1 MVEPLS
7 LGNIWQALRQAQGE
21 RSMKKRM
28 NLLALDTSTEFL
40 SLALALGEHTFTHY
54 QAAGSASS
62 QLVLPQIRLLLDS
75 ANVKLN
81 DLDGIAFGAGP
92 GAFTGVRI
100 ASGVAQGLGFGAN
113 LPVVGINTL
122 IAVAEAS
129 GQDKVIV
136 CLDARMG
143 EIYHATLIKE
153 SGNWLEIHAS
163 SVCKPQEAPL
173 IKGDGWFGAGSGW
186 VVYGE
191 VLEQIYA
198 NNLIT
203 ILDKVMPNILPNI
216 TPTAEAI
223 LRLALPVFEA
233 GQAKPAIEAMP
244 IYIRNR
250 VALTTLEREQGLRL

>member
-1 MVEPLS
+1 
-7 LGNIWQALRQAQGE
+7 
-21 RSMKKRM
+21 M

-40 SLALALGEHTFTHY
+40 SLALKLGENTFTHY
-54 QAAGSASS
+54 QSAGSASS
-62 QLVLPQIRLLLDS
+62 QLVLPQIQVLLDS
-75 ANVKLN
+75 ANVQLK

-113 LPVVGINTL
+113 LPIVGINTL

-143 EIYHATLIKE
+143 EIYHAALMKKYDKDKE
-153 SGNWLEIHAS
+153 NGNWLEVS
-163 SVCKPQEAPL
+163 ETKVCKPQDVPRLE
-173 IKGDGWFGAGSGW
+173 GEDWFGAGSGW
-186 VVYGE
+186 APYSD
-191 VLEQIYA
+191 VLTQIYA
-198 NNLIT
+198 NNLSQQ
-203 ILDKVMPNILPNI
+203 LPNILQSI

-223 LRLALPVFEA
+223 LHLAQPVFAA
-233 GQAKPAIEAMP
+233 GQAKPAMEAMP

-250 VALTTLEREQGLRL
+250 VALTTAEREQGLRL

>member
-1 MVEPLS
+1 
-7 LGNIWQALRQAQGE
+7 
-21 RSMKKRM
+21 M

-40 SLALALGEHTFTHY
+40 SLALTLGEQTFTHY

-62 QLVLPQIRLLLDS
+62 QLVLPQVRLLLDS
-75 ANVKLN
+75 ANVKLQY
-81 DLDGIAFGAGP
+81 LDGIAFGAGP

-143 EIYHATLIKE
+143 EIYHAALIKE
-153 SGNWLEIHAS
+153 NGRWLEIS
-163 SVCKPQEAPL
+163 ETKVCKPQDAPAL
-173 IKGDGWFGAGSGW
+173 EGEDWFGAGSGW
-186 VVYGE
+186 AVYAE
-191 VLEQIYA
+191 YLIRFYARNLRPLFDVASSNVLS
-198 NNLIT
+198 
-203 ILDKVMPNILPNI
+203 NI

-223 LRLALPVFEA
+223 LRLAQPVFEA